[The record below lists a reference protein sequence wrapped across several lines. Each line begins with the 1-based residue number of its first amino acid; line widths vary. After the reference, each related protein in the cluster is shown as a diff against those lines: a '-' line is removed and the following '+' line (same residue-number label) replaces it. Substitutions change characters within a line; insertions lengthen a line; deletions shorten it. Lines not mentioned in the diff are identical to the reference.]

1 MYWMLLVRYV
11 EVSNNSINHTRRH
24 HGDLDRKSMCFRF
37 SRSSRIK
44 TAATNTSISISRR
57 PPPPAHQVSRMH
69 DRDVAPSATMPIGND
84 RKVDK
89 ESPDYV
95 IEIKCKKHA
104 CAYQFCLQKFNYEE
118 KCRHYFLEYQKCF
131 DRDQADTDQDH
142 K

>member
-1 MYWMLLVRYV
+1 
-11 EVSNNSINHTRRH
+11 
-24 HGDLDRKSMCFRF
+24 
-37 SRSSRIK
+37 
-44 TAATNTSISISRR
+44 
-57 PPPPAHQVSRMH
+57 MH